1 MNLDAVN
8 QTLNSIAGKAQ
19 KEQGLSAQSF
29 LISLCLYGSLIIAC
43 TGLFTWLK
51 NVSYAIFQPSCI
63 DDPAIEPLPRGI
75 SWLRKLRTVTEDSN
89 TVQIKHGLESY
100 LVLRF
105 LQVAFKILAVPSL
118 FVLPALLPV
127 YYTAGHAAVT
137 GLDQLSISNVQQGQ
151 IARCWIIATVGL
163 FLHLYFC
170 HVLWKEFHVT
180 TNIRQQYLR
189 RMARSAVIPPVL
201 VTNIPSDIQDR
212 EILTQIFVQFCNHV
226 EVSFPLESNRVVK
239 EAEYNE
245 LLCSAVHQPM
255 QNCRGTRKDRFV
267 RMMSRFHVKRRMQHL
282 RTELQHSRSIAI
294 VQFPSLLAA
303 HLCLQVQLG
312 QKPSTMGTRV
322 IDQSTII
329 DSRVCRG
336 RASIIIQNCLTTV
349 FLISCS
355 LVWVVPIA
363 MTGLLSQVVYL
374 QSLSAFVARLSEY
387 QLGFIQ
393 ALLPQVAL
401 AALMCGFPL
410 MISWFSKLFCVY
422 SDASRQV
429 LVQRH
434 YFFFLYV
441 QVFLV
446 VSISSSLTT
455 MIPDMIRDIQAIPA
469 LLARNLPKACD
480 YFYSYLLMQAVTQ
493 CVLAFF
499 QLPRSLWEMLTT
511 KPKTSTRT
519 MITWNLIYPVLT
531 NLLCICMIFSITSPL
546 ILPVGTLVSGTLWVT
561 YAYQV
566 IYVMESPVDTAG
578 LLYWEALQHLFVGVY
593 TLDLFLVGLFMLRDA
608 YGPAVLAAVIL
619 ALVAALQYYSHQH
632 FRPLVHYLSAS
643 GSCTDPYFAEQISF

>member
-1 MNLDAVN
+1 MNLDVVN

-29 LISLCLYGSLIIAC
+29 LISVCLYGSLIIASA
-43 TGLFTWLK
+43 GLFTWLK

-63 DDPAIEPLPRGI
+63 DDPTIEPLPRGI

-89 TVQIKHGLESY
+89 TLQINHGLDSY

-105 LQVAFKILAVPSL
+105 LQVAFKILTVPSI

-151 IARCWIIATVGL
+151 IARCWIIATVAL
-163 FLHLYFC
+163 FLHLYVC
-170 HVLWKEFHVT
+170 HVLWKEFHVI

-189 RMARSAVIPPVL
+189 RMARSAVIPPIL
-201 VTNIPSDIQDR
+201 VTDIPADIQDR
-212 EILTQIFVQFCNHV
+212 EILTQIFVPFCNHA
-226 EVSFPLESNRVVK
+226 EVSFPLESKRVIK

-245 LLCSAVHQPM
+245 LLCSAVHQPI
-255 QNCRGTRKDRFV
+255 QDCRGKLKDRFV
-267 RMMSRFHVKRRMQHL
+267 RTMSRFHVKRRMQRL
-282 RTELQHSRSIAI
+282 RNELQHFRSIAI

-303 HLCLQVQLG
+303 HLCLQAQLG
-312 QKPSTMGTRV
+312 QKPSTVVTHV
-322 IDQSTII
+322 IDQSATI
-329 DSRVCRG
+329 DARVCRG
-336 RASIIIQNCLTTV
+336 GTSVMIQNCLTTV

-355 LVWVVPIA
+355 LLWVVPIA

-374 QSLSAFVARLSEY
+374 KSVSACVARLSEF
-387 QLGFIQ
+387 QLGLIQ

-401 AALMCGFPL
+401 AAL
-410 MISWFSKLFCVY
+410 I
-422 SDASRQV
+422 DASRQV

-434 YFFFLYV
+434 YFFFLYI

-493 CVLAFF
+493 CVLSFF
-499 QLPRSLWEMLTT
+499 QLPRSLWDMLTT
-511 KPKTSTRT
+511 KPRKSTRT

-531 NLLCICMIFSITSPL
+531 NLLCICMIFSVTSPL

-566 IYVMESPVDTAG
+566 IYVLESPVGTAG

-619 ALVAALQYYSHQH
+619 ALVAGLQYYSHQH

-643 GSCTDPYFAEQISF
+643 GSGTDPYFAEQVSF